1 MNYEEAIKFIET
13 RRWTA
18 GFNGYDRLKSVL
30 ARLGDP
36 QNRLRFIHVAGSN
49 GKGSTCAMI
58 DSVLR
63 EAGYTSGLFTSPH
76 LIKYNERA
84 VVNGEA
90 ISDDDFALGCT
101 LIERAME
108 ESGCELTIFERLMAL
123 GVWYFALK
131 GCDFVVLEVGLGGRK
146 DPTNVIDE
154 PLAAVIAHLAL
165 EHTEILGDT
174 IEQIAYEKAGIIK
187 PGCDV
192 VLMDQDPAAVE
203 VVRRICE
210 EQGARLH
217 MTDPSKERLV
227 SADLGLQ
234 VIDYRDRKG
243 VKLGLFGGYQYS
255 NAALALDTIDVLR
268 SKGVEISEDAVLRGM
283 EHTSWPGRFQL
294 LRKSPMIILDG
305 AHNPDGAQVLSESL
319 EKYLPGRKVRFM
331 MGVMAD
337 KKYKEMLDIIA
348 PFALS
353 FVCVC
358 PDEDRGLK
366 AADLRD
372 LIEKGYGVPA
382 KSADSV
388 ESGLELA
395 LAEQGD
401 DILVIFGSLY
411 QAGDVLRYF
420 GEHDMFE

>member
-1 MNYEEAIKFIET
+1 
-13 RRWTA
+13 
-18 GFNGYDRLKSVL
+18 
-30 ARLGDP
+30 
-36 QNRLRFIHVAGSN
+36 
-49 GKGSTCAMI
+49 
-58 DSVLR
+58 
-63 EAGYTSGLFTSPH
+63 
-76 LIKYNERA
+76 
-84 VVNGEA
+84 
-90 ISDDDFALGCT
+90 
-101 LIERAME
+101 
-108 ESGCELTIFERLMAL
+108 
-123 GVWYFALK
+123 
-131 GCDFVVLEVGLGGRK
+131 
-146 DPTNVIDE
+146 
-154 PLAAVIAHLAL
+154 
-165 EHTEILGDT
+165 
-174 IEQIAYEKAGIIK
+174 
-187 PGCDV
+187 
-192 VLMDQDPAAVE
+192 
-203 VVRRICE
+203 
-210 EQGARLH
+210 
-217 MTDPSKERLV
+217 
-227 SADLGLQ
+227 
-234 VIDYRDRKG
+234 
-243 VKLGLFGGYQYS
+243 
-255 NAALALDTIDVLR
+255 
-268 SKGVEISEDAVLRGM
+268 
-283 EHTSWPGRFQL
+283 
-294 LRKSPMIILDG
+294 MIILDG

-319 EKYLPGRKVRFM
+319 EKYLPGKKVRFM